1 MTMIFRSNEER
12 GAIVAGQ
19 RINVLNFRNLLN
31 SVMSRAN
38 SNTGFTLATL
48 NLDHLVKLRDDEAF
62 RSAYKRMTL
71 VSADGAPIVKLGR
84 RKTPGLERVAGADII
99 GPICKAAAQD
109 GLRIYFFG
117 SSPEKLEA
125 ARQTL
130 QAENPGLI
138 ICGLEAPPQGF
149 DISSPAALE
158 CGARIAAS
166 GAQLCFICLGAPK
179 QELFADRLAQL
190 HPTIGFLCVG
200 AALDFI
206 AGTPKRAPLVLQRWG
221 LEWTWRLLR
230 EPRRLGWRY
239 AQCAALYMQ
248 LALIDRRLAL
258 LELFRTKVADRRN
271 NTGSAYA
278 GPERRQ
284 SPVMSPA

>member
-1 MTMIFRSNEER
+1 MAR
-12 GAIVAGQ
+12 
-19 RINVLNFRNLLN
+19 
-31 SVMSRAN
+31 
-38 SNTGFTLATL
+38 
-48 NLDHLVKLRDDEAF
+48 
-62 RSAYKRMTL
+62 RSA
-71 VSADGAPIVKLGR
+71 VI
-84 RKTPGLERVAGADII
+84 GL
-99 GPICKAAAQD
+99 
-109 GLRIYFFG
+109 
-117 SSPEKLEA
+117 
-125 ARQTL
+125 
-130 QAENPGLI
+130 
-138 ICGLEAPPQGF
+138 
-149 DISSPAALE
+149 
-158 CGARIAAS
+158 
-166 GAQLCFICLGAPK
+166 
-179 QELFADRLAQL
+179 
-190 HPTIGFLCVG
+190 LCVG